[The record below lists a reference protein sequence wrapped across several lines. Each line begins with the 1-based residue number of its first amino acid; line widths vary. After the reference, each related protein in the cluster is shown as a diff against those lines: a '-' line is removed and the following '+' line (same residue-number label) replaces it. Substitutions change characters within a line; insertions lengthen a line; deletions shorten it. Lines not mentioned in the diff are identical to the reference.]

1 MSGRLQSVI
10 AQYRQQLLHHE
21 AQAQASLNSA
31 HAHTIAKIQPHIDK
45 ITKQIGDAQQ
55 SGQPVPLHWLYEQN
69 RLKTTKALISGQ
81 IDQYGALAKGTTVA
95 LKKKGVQLGEQSGI
109 AQLDATMPEST
120 PYSFGVPS
128 DQAIASIVGSTQKGS
143 PLADLFAGFG
153 AEAADR
159 VGKILISAITLGDN
173 PRKIAR
179 DVEDALDISRARAL
193 TICRTECLRAYR
205 MSNLATFQAN
215 DDICEGWVWISSL
228 DARCCASCIA
238 MHGTVH
244 SLDEELQGHPNCRC
258 SRAAKTKDWSDILG
272 MDIGISSP
280 KPLLGSDWF
289 DDQSEAVQR
298 QILGSNAAYEAYDKG
313 ASLSDFVGINHD
325 KDWGSSV
332 YQRSAKEVAG

>member
-1 MSGRLQSVI
+1 MTGRLQAVI
-10 AQYRQQLLHHE
+10 AQYRTQLLHHE

-31 HAHTIAKIQPHIDK
+31 HAHTVAKIQPHLDK

-81 IDQYGALAKGTTVA
+81 IDQYGALAKGTTIG
-95 LKKKGVQLGEQSGI
+95 LKKKGVQLGEQSGL
-109 AQLDATMPEST
+109 AQLDATMPDST

-143 PLADLFAGFG
+143 PLADLFDGFG
-153 AEAADR
+153 PEAAQK
-159 VGKILISAITLGDN
+159 VGQILISAISLGDN

-179 DVEDALDISRARAL
+179 DVEDALDISRSRAL
-193 TICRTECLRAYR
+193 TIARTELLRAYKDAALQTFK
-205 MSNLATFQAN
+205 SNS
-215 DDICEGWVWISSL
+215 DVVEGWVWMAALDSSPPP
-228 DARCCASCIA
+228 CAACVA

-244 SLDEELQGHPNCRC
+244 DLSEDLNGHPNCRC
-258 SRAAKTKDWSDILG
+258 TKSPRVKG
-272 MDIGISSP
+272 SSFS
-280 KPLLGSDWF
+280 PLLGSDWF

-298 QILGSNAAYEAYDKG
+298 QILGSNAAYEAYNDG
-313 ASLSDFVGINHD
+313 ASLSDFVGVNHD

-332 YQRSAKEVAG
+332 YQRSVKEVNS

>member
-1 MSGRLQSVI
+1 VSGRLQQVI

-31 HAHTIAKIQPHIDK
+31 HAHTVAKIQPHIDK
-45 ITKQIGDAQQ
+45 LTKQIGEAQD
-55 SGQPVPLHWLYEQN
+55 SGQPVPPHWLYEQN
-69 RLKTTKALISGQ
+69 RLKTTKDLISGH
-81 IDQYGALAKGTTVA
+81 IDQYATLARGTTIG
-95 LKKKGVQLGEQSGI
+95 LKKKGVQLGEQSGM

-120 PYSFGVPS
+120 PHSFGVPS

-143 PLADLFAGFG
+143 PLADLFDGFG

-159 VGKILISAITLGDN
+159 VGKILITAVSLGDN

-179 DVEDALDISRARAL
+179 DIADALDISRSRAL
-193 TICRTECLRAYR
+193 TIARTEMLRAYR
-205 MSNLATFQAN
+205 EAALETYRAN
-215 DDICEGWVWISSL
+215 DDVVEGWLWMSAL
-228 DARCCASCIA
+228 DAKTCCICIA

-244 SLDEELQGHPNCRC
+244 DLSEDLNGHPNCRC
-258 SRAAKTKDWSDILG
+258 TK
-272 MDIGISSP
+272 SP
-280 KPLLGSDWF
+280 RVKGSNFSPLLGSDWF

-298 QILGSNAAYEAYDKG
+298 QILGSNAAYEAYNSG

-332 YQRSAKEVAG
+332 YQKSAKDVAS